1 MQRDFLQ
8 GGSVDDYLQQALKPV
23 AARDAQEQELN
34 VVRRNLGLFGEMR
47 GIGVPQPHTRRT
59 SLCEIPAS
67 DFSEGYTA
75 AMARVREWV
84 LAHTAGGGG
93 GRVWQGGGELA
104 ASVKQ
109 LSAALNAQEIPS
121 ASNVIDA
128 YTHDVQLQAID
139 ELKTKLDAL
148 TLPVDAATLQA
159 SAAELI
165 GSARRTVR
173 RRSFG
178 DGAASEKGGG
188 SLFEREGEAAVR
200 ASMDANFKA
209 SHEVC
214 EVLWGKCSSSLASL
228 KLATLPSRR
237 RFTARVASC
246 NATMVSC
253 TGPAAAGYDAR
264 LDEAVAAGRVEYG
277 EAFFAKLS
285 HLLILTCF
293 GGILFFRYVYAFALG
308 ELACWFVL
316 LSVEV
321 LPRLVSVTQFSSVP
335 ATFWE
340 SPAGAAA
347 LAYYEAIVYNECAA
361 LDSIGAARIPLPPRH
376 RLPF

>member
-1 MQRDFLQ
+1 M
-8 GGSVDDYLQQALKPV
+8 
-23 AARDAQEQELN
+23 
-34 VVRRNLGLFGEMR
+34 
-47 GIGVPQPHTRRT
+47 
-59 SLCEIPAS
+59 
-67 DFSEGYTA
+67 
-75 AMARVREWV
+75 
-84 LAHTAGGGG
+84 
-93 GRVWQGGGELA
+93 
-104 ASVKQ
+104 KQ

-128 YTHDVQLQAID
+128 YNRDVQLQAID

-200 ASMDANFKA
+200 AAMDANFKA

-214 EVLWGKCSSSLASL
+214 EVLWGKCASSLASL

-361 LDSIGAARIPLPPRH
+361 LGSIGAARTPPPPRH
-376 RLPF
+376 RHPF

>member
-1 MQRDFLQ
+1 
-8 GGSVDDYLQQALKPV
+8 
-23 AARDAQEQELN
+23 
-34 VVRRNLGLFGEMR
+34 
-47 GIGVPQPHTRRT
+47 
-59 SLCEIPAS
+59 
-67 DFSEGYTA
+67 
-75 AMARVREWV
+75 MARVREWV

-128 YTHDVQLQAID
+128 YNRDVQLQAPRAHARARRTAHTNSMRTMLSSTPPILSRHTHTQPSPPRRLAPQAID

-214 EVLWGKCSSSLASL
+214 EVLWGKCASSLASL

-246 NATMVSC
+246 NATMGSC

-361 LDSIGAARIPLPPRH
+361 LDSIGAARIPPPPPRH

>member
-1 MQRDFLQ
+1 
-8 GGSVDDYLQQALKPV
+8 
-23 AARDAQEQELN
+23 
-34 VVRRNLGLFGEMR
+34 
-47 GIGVPQPHTRRT
+47 
-59 SLCEIPAS
+59 
-67 DFSEGYTA
+67 
-75 AMARVREWV
+75 MARVREWV

-128 YTHDVQLQAID
+128 YNRDVQLQAID

-200 ASMDANFKA
+200 AAMDANFKA

-214 EVLWGKCSSSLASL
+214 EVLWGKCASSLASL

-246 NATMVSC
+246 
-253 TGPAAAGYDAR
+253 
-264 LDEAVAAGRVEYG
+264 
-277 EAFFAKLS
+277 LS
-285 HLLILTCF
+285 LIH
-293 GGILFFRYVYAFALG
+293 I
-308 ELACWFVL
+308 
-316 LSVEV
+316 
-321 LPRLVSVTQFSSVP
+321 
-335 ATFWE
+335 
-340 SPAGAAA
+340 
-347 LAYYEAIVYNECAA
+347 
-361 LDSIGAARIPLPPRH
+361 
-376 RLPF
+376 

>member
-1 MQRDFLQ
+1 MLSTHHPSSHATHTQP
-8 GGSVDDYLQQALKPV
+8 SPP
-23 AARDAQEQELN
+23 
-34 VVRRNLGLFGEMR
+34 RR
-47 GIGVPQPHTRRT
+47 
-59 SLCEIPAS
+59 
-67 DFSEGYTA
+67 
-75 AMARVREWV
+75 
-84 LAHTAGGGG
+84 LA
-93 GRVWQGGGELA
+93 
-104 ASVKQ
+104 
-109 LSAALNAQEIPS
+109 P
-121 ASNVIDA
+121 
-128 YTHDVQLQAID
+128 QAID

-264 LDEAVAAGRVEYG
+264 LGEAVAAGRVEYG

-376 RLPF
+376 RLPSDRPPRALPSQVRRPRRLALRAARRARRCRRATLLLQMRLVLSRLLLRQGPPRPQGGALAPLREASSRRARARARATAPRRRRRRRRRRR

>member
-1 MQRDFLQ
+1 
-8 GGSVDDYLQQALKPV
+8 
-23 AARDAQEQELN
+23 
-34 VVRRNLGLFGEMR
+34 
-47 GIGVPQPHTRRT
+47 
-59 SLCEIPAS
+59 
-67 DFSEGYTA
+67 
-75 AMARVREWV
+75 VREWV

-128 YTHDVQLQAID
+128 YNRDVQLQAID

-361 LDSIGAARIPLPPRH
+361 LDSIGAARTPPPPRH